1 MALFTPRAGA
11 MRLQRSES
19 LQDSLHL
26 LVKAL
31 HEEAQEARVDAED
44 AEGELAEQQEAA
56 REKVEVAQQVG
67 PGRLGGGGLQSPGNM
82 IRISLLF
89 LYYGS
94 VLRYCF

>member
-67 PGRLGGGGLQSPGNM
+67 PGRLGGGRAAVTREYDSYFF
-82 IRISLLF
+82 IISLL
-89 LYYGS
+89 
-94 VLRYCF
+94 R

>member
-1 MALFTPRAGA
+1 

-67 PGRLGGGGLQSPGNM
+67 PGRLGGGEGCSHQG
-82 IRISLLF
+82 I
-89 LYYGS
+89 
-94 VLRYCF
+94 